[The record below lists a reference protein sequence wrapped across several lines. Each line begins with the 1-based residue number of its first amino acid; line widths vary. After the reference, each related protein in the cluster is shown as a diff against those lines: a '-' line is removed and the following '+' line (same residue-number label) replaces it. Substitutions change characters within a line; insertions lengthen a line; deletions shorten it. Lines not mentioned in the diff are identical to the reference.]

1 MALTAKR
8 VERLKK
14 PGRYGDG
21 NGLYLQVTNAEN
33 RSWIFRFERD
43 GRERTMGL
51 GPVHTVSLA
60 LAREKARAA
69 RLQLLD
75 GTNPL
80 EARRSMKAQ
89 AAATVARSKTFSDC
103 AESFFT
109 AHSPTW
115 SIKHA
120 MQWQQSILGRT
131 WRGLPCEAEY
141 DHCRA
146 LCMIPV
152 AEVDT
157 AAVLSIIEPLWS
169 TTPETGTRV
178 RGRIESVLAWA
189 TVRGYRSGP
198 NPAQWKNHLDQI
210 LPARSKMA
218 TVKNFES
225 VPYDQV
231 PAFMATLATRPGS
244 AARALAFQIMT
255 AARPT
260 EAREAPWSEINLTD
274 AMWTISAERMK
285 AEREH
290 RVPLA
295 PAVLALLRDLP
306 PHSEP
311 NDFVFPG
318 PQRGKPLSDAAIGRI
333 MQRMKLTAVPHGF
346 RASFK
351 TWAEERTSFPSAI
364 IEMALAHAVGDATER
379 AYLRSDLLQ
388 KRRALAEAWSRYC
401 MNPAAVATGDNVVGI
416 SA

>member
-1 MALTAKR
+1 LALTAKR
-8 VERLKK
+8 VERLKT
-14 PGRYGDG
+14 PGRYSDG
-21 NGLYLQVTNAEN
+21 NGLYLQVTNADN
-33 RSWIFRFERD
+33 RSWIFRFERN
-43 GRERTMGL
+43 GHEQTMGL
-51 GPVHTVSLA
+51 GPTHTVSLA
-60 LAREKARAA
+60 LAREKAKAA

-89 AAATVARSKTFSDC
+89 AAATLARSKTFFDC

-115 SIKHA
+115 SIAHA

-131 WRGLPCEAEY
+131 LRGLPCDAKH

-146 LCMIPV
+146 LRQLAVTDI
-152 AEVDT
+152 DT
-157 AAVLSIIEPLWS
+157 AAVLRIIEPLWL
-169 TTPETGTRV
+169 TTPETASRV
-178 RGRIESVLAWA
+178 RGRIENVLAWA

-210 LPARSKMA
+210 LPARSK
-218 TVKNFES
+218 VKKVENFES

-231 PAFMATLATRPGS
+231 PAFMAQLATRPGS
-244 AARALAFQIMT
+244 AARALAFQILT

-260 EAREAPWSEINLTD
+260 EAREAPWSEINLTE
-274 AMWTISAERMK
+274 AMWIIPAERMK

-306 PHSEP
+306 PHSDP
-311 NDFVFPG
+311 SDFVFPG
-318 PQRGKPLSDAAIGRI
+318 SQRGKPMSDSSLGRV
-333 MQRMKLTAVPHGF
+333 MKRMKLSAVPHGF
-346 RASFK
+346 RSSFRV
-351 TWAEERTSFPSAI
+351 WAAERTNFPHAVV
-364 IEMALAHAVGDATER
+364 EMALAHAIANPTER
-379 AYLRSDLLQ
+379 AYQRSDLLQ

-401 MNPAAVATGDNVVGI
+401 MSPAAVATGDNVIGI